1 MKIKGIVRLVH
12 AFARDDRGMAPKEIL
27 LLGSAIAA
35 SFIVADLA
43 IDGQADVT
51 IGAVTEWFR
60 DAFPRL

>member
-1 MKIKGIVRLVH
+1 
-12 AFARDDRGMAPKEIL
+12 MAPKEIL